1 MYEIPMMAVLLLVLG
16 DVVKVRC
23 WVGSGCYG
31 SVTIIIAWSRS
42 LHGCLH
48 CMATMRSHFTAD
60 LCRPLLTLTL
70 SLKENL
76 RGHMHTHNIHGS
88 FQQDTLSSL
97 LQRYRQSAV
106 HQQLCAC
113 HILAQVAGK
122 KDCRPSQVVWIAN
135 TAQRRPVF

>member
-60 LCRPLLTLTL
+60 LLPPFVD
-70 SLKENL
+70 SNPKLKGEL
-76 RGHMHTHNIHGS
+76 ARSHAHT
-88 FQQDTLSSL
+88 
-97 LQRYRQSAV
+97 
-106 HQQLCAC
+106 
-113 HILAQVAGK
+113 
-122 KDCRPSQVVWIAN
+122 
-135 TAQRRPVF
+135 

>member
-23 WVGSGCYG
+23 WAGSGCYG

-60 LCRPLLTLTL
+60 LLPPFVD
-70 SLKENL
+70 SNPKLKGEL
-76 RGHMHTHNIHGS
+76 ARSHAHT
-88 FQQDTLSSL
+88 
-97 LQRYRQSAV
+97 
-106 HQQLCAC
+106 
-113 HILAQVAGK
+113 
-122 KDCRPSQVVWIAN
+122 
-135 TAQRRPVF
+135 